1 MVARMSNPRF
11 TGTVKNPRFTIE
23 AIRER
28 AIYSDDYR
36 RELGLPYADSDIH
49 QLLAEV
55 ERLRLD
61 AQVAQAQAMDPSPAE
76 ARLAEATVE

>member
-1 MVARMSNPRF
+1 MSPRF
-11 TGTVKNPRFTIE
+11 TGTVENPRFTIE

-28 AIYSDDYR
+28 AVYNDAYR

-55 ERLRLD
+55 ERLDLA
-61 AQVAQAQAMDPSPAE
+61 AQVAQAAAHDPSPAE
-76 ARLAEATVE
+76 ARLERTGRE

>member
-1 MVARMSNPRF
+1 MSPRF

-28 AIYSDDYR
+28 AVYSDDYR

-55 ERLRLD
+55 ERLLLE
-61 AQVAQAQAMDPSPAE
+61 AQVAQTKARDPSAAE
-76 ARLAEATVE
+76 ARLERMGRE